1 VSDTACQVRHTLAKR
16 HAEEIQMDA
25 KTETLIPADQLA
37 QENPIRIPNESV
49 DYRAARQALLAEE
62 FELRRH
68 IERVAAMRR
77 ALPPGA
83 PVTADYRFETEDGP
97 SDLAGLFG
105 DKDTLVVYNYM
116 FGPERA
122 KPCPMCT
129 NLLDAWD
136 GNADDLAQ
144 RVSLVVVAR
153 SPVER
158 LVAVKRE
165 RGWKNLRV
173 ASAVS
178 GNFSHDYAG
187 APDDGDD
194 PGGPSVFTRRDG
206 VIRHF
211 WSQEM
216 IASDPGQDP
225 RGAPDPAPLWA
236 VLDMTPE
243 GRGADWYPSL
253 AYPD

>member
-1 VSDTACQVRHTLAKR
+1 
-16 HAEEIQMDA
+16 MDA

-37 QENPIRIPNESV
+37 RESPIRMPGESA

-68 IERVAAMRR
+68 VERVAAMRR
-77 ALPPGA
+77 ALPPGG
-83 PVTADYRFETEDGP
+83 PVTGEFQFETEDGP

-105 DKDTLVVYNYM
+105 DHDTLVVYNYM
-116 FGPERA
+116 FGPERER
-122 KPCPMCT
+122 PCPMCT

-136 GNADDLAQ
+136 GNADDIAQ
-144 RVSLVVVAR
+144 RASLVVVAR
-153 SPVER
+153 SPLER
-158 LVAVKRE
+158 IAAVKRE
-165 RGWKNLRV
+165 RGWKNLRI
-173 ASAVS
+173 ASFLTDA
-178 GNFSHDYAG
+178 FTRDYSASPAG
-187 APDDGDD
+187 GLDE
-194 PGGPSVFTRRDG
+194 GGATVFTRKDG

-225 RGAPDPAPLWA
+225 RGAPDPAPLWT

-243 GRGADWYPSL
+243 GRGDFYPRLS
-253 AYPD
+253 YPA